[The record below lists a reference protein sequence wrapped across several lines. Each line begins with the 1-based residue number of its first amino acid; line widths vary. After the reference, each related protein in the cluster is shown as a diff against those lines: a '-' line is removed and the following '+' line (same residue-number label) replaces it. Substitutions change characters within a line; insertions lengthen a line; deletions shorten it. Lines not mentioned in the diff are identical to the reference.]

1 MEGACAARRQQLAAA
16 DRDVHHAAFHRLQFA
31 RTVGVAD
38 ANVAQAAGFRFLF
51 LRHGAQNRV
60 RPGRLQLAAPQHAVN
75 RVIGHGFQRAGLV
88 RNGEF
93 RQAVVLQLL
102 FRHFLA
108 VQQQSD
114 LRRARVD
121 LNVRL
126 LALAASPAPRRHGVR
141 HLPCGRRMLL
151 AGEHDRANR
160 DVRPDFL
167 LQRDAGVQRFAQ
179 RTAVQVD
186 APRPRRRPAQPAE
199 LRRVR
204 LVFPR
209 PNADFTQIVH
219 PRPDEIAH
227 QTRVLLRLLAEAV
240 RIIAERLAAQ
250 NQPVRILLQVVL
262 VAVDAVVVARNV
274 HVGKRVA
281 RAHVTAVQSRAALHE
296 LVAHQTREVIEEL
309 AADGLLLLRLHP
321 GGAQLLRL
329 FGFLLRLLVAVHA
342 KADGGQEVEEDVD
355 AAGDRA
361 GIIQRMQV
369 VRQLAGELDA
379 LLLRRFA
386 DLVARGVQ
394 DDARVVVVLVH
405 HVGDVLLPPLV
416 KVRHIVV
423 FRFVDVPVVD
433 VLVHHQ
439 HTEAVARVQQRL
451 RAGIVRAADGVVAVF
466 LQQADAA
473 LLALRIAARA
483 EDALVVVDA
492 RALHN
497 DALAVEQ
504 NALFAPRKGA
514 DAEGLQVLVAA
525 EADAAGVEVR
535 VLHVPQLCVGDSQR
549 QGDFARRIRGGGCN
563 LLFARKHIH
572 RHAPR
577 ADGAHGNLHRRG
589 IDGHRADANAVQGD
603 MLLLIR
609 RPQHHRAIDAR
620 AGIPAAVGLIAVAGN
635 HAQLVFLVKADAVG
649 QIRIEIRVAVRALGN
664 LLAVQVH
671 LRQMV
676 HALKFQ
682 HQRLVAQG
690 LIRRKAADVL
700 IVAPLVP
707 AAVDAVC
714 GQLRA
719 GFRLHGVVRD
729 GDGDEVFLAVQMAEE
744 PAGVPSGC
752 FHRENHPS

>member
-1 MEGACAARRQQLAAA
+1 M
-16 DRDVHHAAFHRLQFA
+16 
-31 RTVGVAD
+31 
-38 ANVAQAAGFRFLF
+38 
-51 LRHGAQNRV
+51 
-60 RPGRLQLAAPQHAVN
+60 QLAAPQHAVN

-88 RNGEF
+88 RNGKF
-93 RQAVVLQLL
+93 RQTVVLQLL
-102 FRHFLA
+102 FRHLLA
-108 VQQQSD
+108 IQQQRD
-114 LRRARVD
+114 LRCARVD

-141 HLPCGRRMLL
+141 HLPRRRRMLL

-186 APRPRRRPAQPAE
+186 APRTSRRPAQPAE
-199 LRRVR
+199 LRRIR

-209 PNADFTQIVH
+209 H
-219 PRPDEIAH
+219 PILHKQPPQFH

-240 RIIAERLAAQ
+240 RIVAERLAAQ
-250 NQPVRILLQVVL
+250 NQPVRVLLQVAL

-274 HVGKRVA
+274 HVGKRIA

-296 LVAHQTREVIEEL
+296 LVAHQTREVVEEL

-369 VRQLAGELDA
+369 VRQLTGELDA

-439 HTEAVARVQQRL
+439 HTEAVARVQQCF
-451 RAGIVRAADGVVAVF
+451 RARIVRAADGIVAVF

-497 DALAVEQ
+497 DALAVEE
-504 NALFAPRKGA
+504 NALFTPRKRA

-549 QGDFARRIRGGGCN
+549 QGDFPRRVRGSGCS
-563 LLFARKHIH
+563 LLLARKHIH
-572 RHAPR
+572 RHVPR
-577 ADGAHGNLHRRG
+577 ADGAHGDLHRRG

-635 HAQLVFLVKADAVG
+635 HTQLVLLVKADAVG
-649 QIRIEIRVAVRALGN
+649 QVRIEIRVAVRALGN

-676 HALKFQ
+676 HTLKFQ

-700 IVAPLVP
+700 VVAPLVP

-719 GFRLHGVVRD
+719 GFRLHGVMRE